1 MIRDSYGLR
10 GLGCVRS
17 LDVGNV
23 RVGWLVGLGCVRSMG
38 VGGDWLL
45 GLGDVIN
52 VRKMVGR
59 EKPRIGKRW

>member
-1 MIRDSYGLR
+1 MRKKPRR
-10 GLGCVRS
+10 GECKGWL
-17 LDVGNV
+17 
-23 RVGWLVGLGCVRSMG
+23 VGWLVGLGCVRSMG